1 MLVTWKAL
9 QKPGKMEV
17 ARSMALVEVIRKNV
31 ILVIK
36 KSELFFSPNFVT
48 LLFMTSLSWVGP
60 VAYIEMVKL
69 S

>member
-36 KSELFFSPNFVT
+36 KSELFF
-48 LLFMTSLSWVGP
+48 LQIL
-60 VAYIEMVKL
+60 
-69 S
+69 